1 MYMSTSNLKYIY
13 YTYYNIIYMYTPHLY
28 SNPKCFKLCAG
39 PVVEL
44 VFAHF
49 CVAMCL

>member
-1 MYMSTSNLKYIY
+1 MYMSTSNLKYIHT
-13 YTYYNIIYMYTPHLY
+13 YTLHQY
-28 SNPKCFKLCAG
+28 SDPKCFKLCAG